1 MMSALLS
8 ENWIDEAQ
16 VSSDYLANTT
26 ITTLKFGNKQT
37 IHTEEPSVYTKK
49 LTLAIHFSILKSFK
63 NSEKYRE
70 YGFIG
75 FGFAELMDYSS
86 DYEFNNDFQLI
97 VKKEVIE
104 FLKNNYM
111 KLNHDDDLIIQFK
124 QLIQEKFGLKIETYS
139 SHHAIY
145 FHFVDDENNLSG
157 KSITIDF
164 GELANLVFK
173 QIGLISL

>member
-1 MMSALLS
+1 MSALLS

-16 VSSDYLANTT
+16 ISSDYLANTT
-26 ITTLKFGNKQT
+26 ITTLKFGDKQT
-37 IHTEEPSVYTKK
+37 IHAEELAMYNKK
-49 LTLAIHFSILKSFK
+49 LTLAIHFSTFKSFK
-63 NSEKYRE
+63 SSEKYQE

-86 DYEFNNDFQLI
+86 DYEFNNDFELI
-97 VKKEVIE
+97 VKKEVID

-111 KLNHDDDLIIQFK
+111 KLNHDDDSIIQFK
-124 QLIQEKFGLKIETYS
+124 QLIQEKFGLKIETYE

-145 FHFVDDENNLSG
+145 FHFVDDESNLSG
-157 KSITIDF
+157 KTITIDF
-164 GELANLVFK
+164 GELAKLVFK